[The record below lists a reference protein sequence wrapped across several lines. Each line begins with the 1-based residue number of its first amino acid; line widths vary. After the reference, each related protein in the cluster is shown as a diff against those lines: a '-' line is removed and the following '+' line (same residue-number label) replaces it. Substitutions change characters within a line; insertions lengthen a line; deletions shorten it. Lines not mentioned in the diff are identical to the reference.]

1 MCDKYYKIGDF
12 ARMTGYSTS
21 TLRDYERRGILIPH
35 HKSPYGYRYYSEEQY
50 QQFVNGVLL
59 KSSNTDNIESG

>member
-12 ARMTGYSTS
+12 ARMTGFSTS

-35 HKSPYGYRYYSEEQY
+35 HKSPYGYRYYSEDQY
-50 QQFVNGVLL
+50 QQFVKGVLI
-59 KSSNTDNIESG
+59 KPQGNNDVESG